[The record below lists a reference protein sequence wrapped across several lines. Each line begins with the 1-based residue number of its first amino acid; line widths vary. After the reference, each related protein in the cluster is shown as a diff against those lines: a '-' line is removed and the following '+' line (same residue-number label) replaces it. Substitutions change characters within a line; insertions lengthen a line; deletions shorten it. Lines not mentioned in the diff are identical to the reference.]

1 MSNQN
6 SERGSSP
13 MLKKHDDGPLPNE
26 IEDEILGN
34 TRLEHK
40 MKLILGSKST
50 FIGYSIV
57 DFKELQDSVK
67 FGLYNPCL
75 LDQDAFQDMQKSF
88 LYEGMHRYINPVRVV
103 LPKDQL
109 KNADN
114 LMDTNKLDVGVHAV
128 FVDPRAE
135 LQCIAGQHC
144 LHTLWDVIQT
154 FCDCIKDLKSS
165 LFELKGQEQ
174 EKVKGKLAQVEES
187 YKSIGFWTVEFYD
200 SGTYLILLQM
210 SY

>member
-1 MSNQN
+1 
-6 SERGSSP
+6 
-13 MLKKHDDGPLPNE
+13 
-26 IEDEILGN
+26 
-34 TRLEHK
+34 
-40 MKLILGSKST
+40 MKLISGSKSA
-50 FIGYSIV
+50 FIGYGIV

-67 FGLYNPCL
+67 FGLYNPRP
-75 LDQDAFQDMQKSF
+75 LDQDAFQDMRKSF

-109 KNADN
+109 KNADD
-114 LMDTNKLDVGVHAV
+114 LTDANKLDAGVHAV

-135 LQCIAGQHC
+135 LQCIAGQHR

-154 FCDCIKDLKSS
+154 FCDRIKDLKSS